1 MPVTE
6 AESRVEAL
14 IREEVLPYLAR
25 NGERMNGI
33 ERQLDAM
40 DRRMASME
48 ASSERR
54 ITSMEANSER
64 RTTAMEASLAAK
76 PDTAYIDGR
85 LNAMESNMATK
96 ADIARI
102 DARFGAVESNM
113 ATKVDTGKLEER
125 LDYLNGHIIKRDDFV
140 AETTRLERRIELRP
154 TTTFVIGTLISIVA
168 LVLTAIALAPY
179 IRS

>member
-1 MPVTE
+1 MAEV
-6 AESRVEAL
+6 ESRVEAL

-48 ASSERR
+48 A
-54 ITSMEANSER
+54 
-64 RTTAMEASLAAK
+64 
-76 PDTAYIDGR
+76 
-85 LNAMESNMATK
+85 NMATK
-96 ADIARI
+96 TDIARVDDRFASI
-102 DARFGAVESNM
+102 ESTMATRTDLARVTDRLDQVESSM
-113 ATKVDTGKLEER
+113 ATKNDTGRLEDR
-125 LDYLNGHIIKRDDFV
+125 FDYIKMHMVKREDFV
-140 AETTRLERRIELRP
+140 EETTRLERRIELRP